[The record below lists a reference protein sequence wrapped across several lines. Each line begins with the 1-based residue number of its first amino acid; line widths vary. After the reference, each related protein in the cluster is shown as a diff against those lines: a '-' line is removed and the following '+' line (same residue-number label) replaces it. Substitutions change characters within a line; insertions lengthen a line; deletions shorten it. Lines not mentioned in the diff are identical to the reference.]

1 MIGQQINVP
10 PAEKKSTINK
20 CRGVGLRLF
29 WILEYPTFDGAIFSY
44 VHMQNKYKIRVLIHC
59 NVT

>member
-10 PAEKKSTINK
+10 PGEKKSTINK

-29 WILEYPTFDGAIFSY
+29 WILEYPTFDGAFFSY
-44 VHMQNKYKIRVLIHC
+44 VHMQKKIQ
-59 NVT
+59 N